1 MSREQHAPHGNLDRI
16 LAGEPLAEDWRLGLC
31 PRCRARPGQPCTT
44 GAQVHPLS
52 GPHPERCAP
61 PAETRREVMMG
72 LFGRRHDRGDVTGQL
87 FDQIQDQE
95 FDLEQGANPHEFEDE
110 DDENDW
116 YED

>member
-1 MSREQHAPHGNLDRI
+1 
-16 LAGEPLAEDWRLGLC
+16 
-31 PRCRARPGQPCTT
+31 
-44 GAQVHPLS
+44 
-52 GPHPERCAP
+52 
-61 PAETRREVMMG
+61 MMG